1 MKLHAICLWMV
12 LVTSTPLF
20 SQTIPA
26 PTMPN
31 MDSTSG
37 ITTRH
42 NIKENP
48 PFKWT
53 AYIVPTAFI
62 LYGVDALKNHRLKG
76 LNNEFKDEI
85 YVVRPHRC
93 FHLDNQLQTAPGIT
107 MLALNVFGV
116 KGRHNVADQAG
127 MLLLSNIILNTTVYT
142 VKKATRQMRPDGS
155 SYSSFPSGH
164 TAESFA
170 GAELLRLEYGS
181 VSPWYAIAG
190 YAAAA
195 TTGYLRMYNNRHWFS
210 DVVAGAGVGMASSEL
225 AYWLYPILKNAI
237 FKSHL
242 KNTVILPSYQNRT
255 VQLNLVKNI

>member
-1 MKLHAICLWMV
+1 MKMVVICLW
-12 LVTSTPLF
+12 LALAASTPLF

-26 PTMPN
+26 PTL
-31 MDSTSG
+31 DSIHD

-53 AYIVPTAFI
+53 AYILPTAFI

-76 LNNEFKDEI
+76 LNNHIKEEI
-85 YVVRPHRC
+85 YIERPHRC
-93 FHLDNQLQTAPGIT
+93 FHLDNPLQIAPGIT
-107 MLALNVFGV
+107 MLALNGFGV
-116 KGRHNVADQAG
+116 KGRHNVGDQAG
-127 MLLLSNIILNTTVYT
+127 MLLLSNIMLNVTVYN

-164 TAESFA
+164 TAEAFA

-181 VSPWYAIAG
+181 VSPWYAVAG

-210 DVVAGAGVGMASSEL
+210 DVVAGAGIGMASSEF
-225 AYWLYPILKNAI
+225 AYWLYPVMKNAL
-237 FKSHL
+237 FKNRRR
-242 KNTVILPSYQNRT
+242 NTVILPSYQNRT
-255 VQLNLVKNI
+255 AQLNLVKTF